1 MIVIGV
7 FETLSDWNPWWFK
20 KDELLDEL
28 AGIERQDYQ
37 QVVASIELNEITV
50 LTGVRRCGK
59 STLMYQMV
67 RKLIN
72 KGVNSKNILFINFED
87 QSLNTLSLDEIYSEY
102 MQKMNPLSKVFIF
115 FDEIQKKEEWGQWV
129 RKKYDQKS
137 DVKFVVSGSASKL
150 LRKEFSSILTGRIV
164 AFEIMPLS
172 FKEFLDF
179 SKIKLDLSLLKKGV
193 IDSNNKLLVQ
203 NALEKYLEHGSFPR
217 VFFVG
222 NEEKRLLLTNYFD
235 DIILKDIS
243 DRHNIKSQKP
253 TELAKNLATNIT
265 KDISLRGLRKAT
277 GLAYGQITEYLAYYK
292 DAYLFFET
300 NHFAY
305 SLKEQKT
312 RPSKIYC
319 IDNGIRNVVAFK
331 FSEDTGK
338 LAENI
343 VFLELKRQ
351 NKEIYYWKGT
361 NEIDFVV
368 KNRNNSLDAINVTYT
383 NEIPLRETKGLEEF
397 KQQNKKVN
405 QLIITKNT
413 EKIENGVKYVPLW
426 KWLLEN

>member
-1 MIVIGV
+1 VIVIGV

-193 IDSNNKLLVQ
+193 IDSNN
-203 NALEKYLEHGSFPR
+203 
-217 VFFVG
+217 
-222 NEEKRLLLTNYFD
+222 
-235 DIILKDIS
+235 
-243 DRHNIKSQKP
+243 
-253 TELAKNLATNIT
+253 
-265 KDISLRGLRKAT
+265 
-277 GLAYGQITEYLAYYK
+277 
-292 DAYLFFET
+292 
-300 NHFAY
+300 
-305 SLKEQKT
+305 
-312 RPSKIYC
+312 
-319 IDNGIRNVVAFK
+319 
-331 FSEDTGK
+331 
-338 LAENI
+338 
-343 VFLELKRQ
+343 
-351 NKEIYYWKGT
+351 
-361 NEIDFVV
+361 
-368 KNRNNSLDAINVTYT
+368 
-383 NEIPLRETKGLEEF
+383 
-397 KQQNKKVN
+397 
-405 QLIITKNT
+405 
-413 EKIENGVKYVPLW
+413 
-426 KWLLEN
+426 